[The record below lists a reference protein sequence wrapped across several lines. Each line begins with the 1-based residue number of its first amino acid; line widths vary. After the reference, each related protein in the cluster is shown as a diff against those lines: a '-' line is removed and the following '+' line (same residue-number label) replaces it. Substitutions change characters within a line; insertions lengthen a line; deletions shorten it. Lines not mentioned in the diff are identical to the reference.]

1 MWGIPFPD
9 FLEDLLGVSCSHYA
23 HFCMEADRL
32 SVSQGAISV

>member
-1 MWGIPFPD
+1 MACFSCR
-9 FLEDLLGVSCSHYA
+9 FLAAHYA